1 MKKFWSKSGKVPVD
15 MPPFFT
21 IITATYNAAATLPR
35 LLESLTSQTCRDFV
49 WIVQD
54 GASTDATLTVIE
66 AWKDRLPA
74 ISLQSLPDNGIYDA
88 WNKALDR
95 TEGQLARW
103 VLFLGADDALAGP
116 DVLEDAKQHLGTQ
129 GERIAYASAG
139 AFMVGGGRS
148 EELPPTGIGACMR
161 LRREM
166 PFCHTALF
174 HRAALFRTMRFDAR
188 YKVLGD
194 YDFLCCT
201 LTDDTQF
208 VSLPLTVTRMRRG
221 GASTSLCMQPAIFR
235 ESCKIALR
243 HFGRLQIHHAK
254 VGLKVAV
261 VALLCRML
269 GSADA
274 ARFMDRV
281 RCLRGKSPCWHNP
294 LECTAPLR
302 AAYCAVVLVHYNN
315 AQDTLACLQG
325 LRALATP
332 PAHIVVVDNSS
343 QSYEQQS
350 LLEGWKNLCAGQ
362 NAPLVYQPGVSPALP
377 AKLPSN
383 IFVPLA
389 CNTGFAGGNNA
400 ALRLLMKHTDCTAFW
415 LLNNDTEPA
424 PHALDALCARLNAK
438 PGAGLCGSTLVCAH
452 APDTVQAAGGCTY
465 SRWTGRTSFLCG
477 GEAQA
482 KVGAFASNEVNA
494 LESRMGFVVG
504 ASCLVRRDV
513 LLHAGFMSEDFFLY
527 YEDAAFSLQSLRA
540 GFDLA
545 WARDSLVAHKE
556 GASSGAQGT
565 HTRPRYV
572 DYLSI
577 RNRVA
582 LVRRYSPW
590 ALPVALL
597 SLLGVC
603 WNRIRRGQADRLG
616 LICRALWHGLLNR
629 MGPPAGM

>member
-1 MKKFWSKSGKVPVD
+1 

-35 LLESLTSQTCRDFV
+35 LLESLSSQTCRDFV

-74 ISLQSLPDNGIYDA
+74 ISLQSVPDNGIYDA

-194 YDFLCCT
+194 YDFLCRT
-201 LTDDTQF
+201 LADDTQF

-302 AAYCAVVLVHYNN
+302 AAHCAVVLVHYNN

-424 PHALDALCARLNAK
+424 PSALDEMCARLNAK
-438 PGAGLCGSTLVCAH
+438 PGAGVCGSTLLFAH
-452 APDTVQAAGGCTY
+452 APCIIQAAGGGRC
-465 SRWTGRTSFLCG
+465 SLWTGRTSFLRG
-477 GEAQA
+477 GMKRSALQSLSTTDVE
-482 KVGAFASNEVNA
+482 K
-494 LESRMGFVVG
+494 LESQTDFTIG
-504 ASCLVRRDV
+504 ASCLIRREV
-513 LLHAGFMSEDFFLY
+513 LERVGLLPEDYFLY
-527 YEDAAFSLQSLRA
+527 YEDVAFCLSACRA
-540 GFDLA
+540 GYGIA
-545 WARDSLVAHKE
+545 WAKNSIILHKE
-556 GASSGAQGT
+556 GGSTKALGGMGS
-565 HTRPRYV
+565 RRKVCPPYV
-572 DYLSI
+572 DYLSV
-577 RNRVA
+577 RNRIV
-582 LVRRYSPW
+582 LVKRFRPW
-590 ALPVALL
+590 ALPIALL

-603 WNRIRRGQADRLG
+603 ANRVRRGEMGRVWLILRAGADG
-616 LICRALWHGLLNR
+616 LWGR
-629 MGPPAGM
+629 MGHLPLQ